1 MSHACIAPAA
11 LALIE
16 RYVAAY
22 NAFDVDGMLE
32 TLSADVRFENWS
44 GGRLT
49 AASDGRDAFRV
60 LAEQAR
66 TMFAEREQRVTALAP
81 RGDALV
87 AAVAWRGQLAVDVP
101 GGPPAGTRLAL
112 RGESE
117 FVVRDGQLA
126 LVVDRS

>member
-1 MSHACIAPAA
+1 MPAQTITPAA

-22 NAFDVDGMLE
+22 NEFDVDGMLE
-32 TLSADVRFENWS
+32 TLSPDVRFENWS
-44 GGRLT
+44 GGQLT
-49 AASDGRDAFRV
+49 AAIDVRDAFLV
-60 LAEQAR
+60 LDEHAI
-66 TMFAEREQRVTALAP
+66 TMFLEREQRVTALAP

-87 AAVAWRGQLAVDVP
+87 AAIAWRGQLAVDVP

>member
-22 NAFDVDGMLE
+22 NAFDVDGMLD
-32 TLSADVRFENWS
+32 TLSPDVRFENWS
-44 GGRLT
+44 GGHLT
-49 AASDGRDAFRV
+49 AASDGRDAFRI

-66 TMFAEREQRVTALAP
+66 TMFAQREQRVTALAP

-87 AAVAWRGQLAVDVP
+87 AAIAWRGQLAIDVP
-101 GGPPAGTRLAL
+101 GGPPAGTRLAV